1 MSIRTFTHND
11 SDFLLDGKPIQLRSG
26 ELHYSRIPREYW
38 RDRLLKAKAL
48 GLNSICIY
56 MFWNVHEP
64 VSGTFDFSGQQDVAT
79 FVKIAQELGLW
90 VIVRPGPYCCAEWD
104 FGGLPWWLL
113 KNSDLRLRCLDD
125 SFWPFAKRYLQRVG
139 EELSPLTISRGGP
152 IIMVQVENEYGSYGN
167 DKPYLQEIR
176 KTLRESGFDTLLF
189 TSDASD
195 PASLAAGTLDGC
207 LAVANFGSKAEL
219 HMNNLRN
226 WQPNGP
232 LMNGEFWCGWFDE
245 FGKPRNG
252 SDSVECVKD
261 IEWMLDN
268 NVSFN
273 VYMLHGGT
281 NFGYSAG
288 ANQYDYHAPYVSS
301 YDYWAFIDESG
312 RPTAK
317 YHAAREAIANRLKGE
332 TLPELPPPT
341 KIIEI
346 PQFELT
352 ESAAVFENL
361 PEAKHVSQPRS
372 MEHFDQPHG
381 YILYRTTIDGLGGG
395 KLKFDARDLAIVYLN
410 GKRIGSTWRTL
421 HQDTVEIP
429 ATHGK
434 AQIDILVAAL
444 GRTNYGPKM
453 IDRKGI
459 PDRVQLDLR
468 TLMHW
473 DVFNLPFDSA
483 QQNQFKFGKSDQ
495 KGPAIHRGKFALKE
509 VGDTFLDLRDWNFG
523 SVWVNGHHLGR
534 FWQIGPQ
541 QTLYLPGCWL
551 KEGENEIVVLDLES
565 DGRKSLRG
573 LTEPILNEI
582 HPLEQ

>member
-1 MSIRTFTHND
+1 MSIHTFTHND
-11 SDFLLDGKPIQLRSG
+11 SDFLLDGKPILLRSG

-38 RDRLLKAKAL
+38 RDRLLKARAL
-48 GLNSICIY
+48 GLNAICIY
-56 MFWNVHEP
+56 MFWNAHEP
-64 VSGTFDFSGQQDVAT
+64 TPGNFHFSGDQDVVT
-79 FVKIAQELGLW
+79 FIKTAQDVGLW

-113 KNSDLRLRCLDD
+113 KHNDLRLRCLDD
-125 SFWPFAKRYLQRVG
+125 SYWPYAKRYLERVG
-139 EELSPLTISRGGP
+139 QELKDLTISRGGP
-152 IIMVQVENEYGSYGN
+152 ILMVQVENEYGSYGN
-167 DKPYLQEIR
+167 DRPYLEEIR

-195 PASLAAGTLDGC
+195 SASLAAGTLKDC

-219 HMNNLRN
+219 HMTNLRK
-226 WQPNGP
+226 WQPKGP

-252 SDSVECVKD
+252 SDSIECIKD
-261 IEWMLDN
+261 VEWMLDN

-281 NFGYSAG
+281 NFGYTAG

-301 YDYWAFIDESG
+301 YDYWAFIDEAG
-312 RPTAK
+312 RLTPK
-317 YHAAREAIANRLKGE
+317 YHAARKAIAKRLKGE
-332 TLPELPPPT
+332 TVPEPPAPM
-341 KIIEI
+341 KIIDI
-346 PQFELT
+346 PQFDLS

-361 PEAKHVSQPRS
+361 PSPVHVSQPRS
-372 MEHFDQPHG
+372 MEQFDQPHG
-381 YILYRTTIDGLGGG
+381 YILYRTKIEGLGGG
-395 KLKFDARDLAIVYLN
+395 KLKFDAHDFAIVYVN
-410 GKRIGSTWRTL
+410 GKRIGTTWRTQ

-429 ATHGK
+429 AMEGRV
-434 AQIDILVAAL
+434 QIDILVAAL

-459 PDRVQLDLR
+459 PDRVQLGLR

-473 DVFNLPFDSA
+473 EVYKLPFDRP
-483 QQNQFKFGKSDQ
+483 QQKRFNFGKADQ
-495 KGPAIHRGKFALKE
+495 NGPALHRGKFNLSE

-523 SVWVNGHHLGR
+523 TVWVNGHHLGR
-534 FWQIGPQ
+534 FWRIGPQ

-551 KEGENEIVVLDLES
+551 RRGENEVVVLALES
-565 DGRKSLRG
+565 SGRKPLRG
-573 LTEPILNEI
+573 LREPVLNEVRE
-582 HPLEQ
+582 LE